1 MNFSV
6 LFSED
11 IRINEE
17 VVQSVVFGHML
28 TFQRYSFVLLVLLAV
43 YYCHKIASHALMHFN
58 FRLIMSFG
66 ISGLIASMGAV
77 GVERHIATVW
87 VQHYVGRKRI
97 IGTTMVIVTFL
108 GCVCLSIVVNFVE
121 FRKIFD
127 LRTTYTTCLI
137 VELMPEKSFLAFGL
151 AITICLCSALW
162 QVVLFRRNFV
172 QKANRIGIDPL
183 AVRFQQSENVHTT
196 KMIVPIFVVYTI
208 MCCIGLALS
217 TTRYYLMKRADN
229 MLLAKIIMQSGYLL
243 IDFSVITCMLF
254 VLFYHPTL
262 RFAVCRKCRIE
273 ALRNVGLR
281 MFGNSLIVQSAD
293 GYPVSDVEEEDVPD
307 ESSPSTS
314 QNVSPAPKPS
324 NQQEQL
330 SSLYIDSILKKI
342 PNLSSFKELY
352 KVVEAFLIF
361 ECNQRL
367 ICSMHQ
373 GHPIKDF
380 ESIPIDKCKQFELET
395 ASLQLGKEMVQKLVT
410 NCFLTSEPEI
420 ALMITIAHKAF
431 LTSRVFPT
439 PGDTRVAYF
448 VGFHLDISH
457 LETFL
462 NNQTD
467 YERIRKVAWPLI
479 SKRFEVA
486 ERCRLLRP
494 DIVEWSAFIGIL
506 LFEELARITPDNS
519 LINQKRETLYAEF
532 FQVSLFNRLE

>member
-1 MNFSV
+1 
-6 LFSED
+6 
-11 IRINEE
+11 
-17 VVQSVVFGHML
+17 ML

-58 FRLIMSFG
+58 FRLIMCSAVVYAVLFTASRLSMYSLLIATKKVEDRTIPNIFCLLLGVVQSFG

-137 VELMPEKSFLAFGL
+137 VELMPEN
-151 AITICLCSALW
+151 ALW

-262 RFAVCRKCRIE
+262 RFAV
-273 ALRNVGLR
+273 
-281 MFGNSLIVQSAD
+281 
-293 GYPVSDVEEEDVPD
+293 
-307 ESSPSTS
+307 
-314 QNVSPAPKPS
+314 
-324 NQQEQL
+324 
-330 SSLYIDSILKKI
+330 
-342 PNLSSFKELY
+342 
-352 KVVEAFLIF
+352 
-361 ECNQRL
+361 
-367 ICSMHQ
+367 
-373 GHPIKDF
+373 IKDF
-380 ESIPIDKCKQFELET
+380 YRLFGLNTKVLE
-395 ASLQLGKEMVQKLVT
+395 
-410 NCFLTSEPEI
+410 
-420 ALMITIAHKAF
+420 
-431 LTSRVFPT
+431 
-439 PGDTRVAYF
+439 
-448 VGFHLDISH
+448 
-457 LETFL
+457 
-462 NNQTD
+462 
-467 YERIRKVAWPLI
+467 
-479 SKRFEVA
+479 
-486 ERCRLLRP
+486 
-494 DIVEWSAFIGIL
+494 
-506 LFEELARITPDNS
+506 
-519 LINQKRETLYAEF
+519 QKREWRKVDVQRNEGVIY
-532 FQVSLFNRLE
+532 FQQLEVFWQ

>member
-1 MNFSV
+1 M
-6 LFSED
+6 
-11 IRINEE
+11 
-17 VVQSVVFGHML
+17 
-28 TFQRYSFVLLVLLAV
+28 TTQRAT
-43 YYCHKIASHALMHFN
+43 
-58 FRLIMSFG
+58 R
-66 ISGLIASMGAV
+66 
-77 GVERHIATVW
+77 ERHPCVIC
-87 VQHYVGRKRI
+87 QSPDGKYVGFAAWICKACGVFYRRSYKLRATFTCKRF
-97 IGTTMVIVTFL
+97 GN
-108 GCVCLSIVVNFVE
+108 C
-121 FRKIFD
+121 D
-127 LRTTYTTCLI
+127 LRH
-137 VELMPEKSFLAFGL
+137 EL
-151 AITICLCSALW
+151 
-162 QVVLFRRNFV
+162 RN
-172 QKANRIGIDPL
+172 
-183 AVRFQQSENVHTT
+183 
-196 KMIVPIFVVYTI
+196 
-208 MCCIGLALS
+208 
-217 TTRYYLMKRADN
+217 
-229 MLLAKIIMQSGYLL
+229 
-243 IDFSVITCMLF
+243 
-254 VLFYHPTL
+254 
-262 RFAVCRKCRIE
+262 VCRKCRIE

-532 FQVSLFNRLE
+532 FQYLSLSLEPSAVAVRIIKLLSFTNEIKDVMAKLKDMYDCLQIFFWSYANEWIKQPE